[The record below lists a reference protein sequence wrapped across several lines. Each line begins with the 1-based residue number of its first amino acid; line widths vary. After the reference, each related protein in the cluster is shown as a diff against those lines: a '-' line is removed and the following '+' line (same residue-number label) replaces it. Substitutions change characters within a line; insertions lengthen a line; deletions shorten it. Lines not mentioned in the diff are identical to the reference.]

1 MVSKQALLSDREWFK
16 RNPQAVIRFRREH
29 LHEFSA
35 LTHQGHQPPVF
46 KPSFITDSREAAT
59 WVAVVDVLKLLQ
71 EQPETE
77 NNLSPW
83 QLRIRVRTVPL
94 RSAYQRSQARY
105 ELTHAVATE
114 LLNQELFQDALA
126 EWQQA
131 A

>member
-1 MVSKQALLSDREWFK
+1 MSEQALLSDREWFK
-16 RNPQAVIRFRREH
+16 RNPKAVVRFRRQH

-35 LTHQGHQPPVF
+35 LTRQGHQPPVF
-46 KPSFITDSREAAT
+46 KPSFSTDSGEAAT

-71 EQPETE
+71 EQTETE
-77 NNLSPW
+77 HDISPW
-83 QLRIRVRTVPL
+83 QMRLRMRTVPL
-94 RSAYQRSQARY
+94 RNAHQRSKARY
-105 ELTHAVATE
+105 ELTHAVSTE